1 MTPENHTLFDWNTL
15 DEFSDLQRLQMVFDS
30 LPASGLLDALCHM
43 RSGGG
48 RNDWPLEPMLKACI
62 ARIVYQHPS
71 VESFRRELQRNPSL
85 MLACGFKLMAC
96 HNDRQHYRVPSKS
109 AFSRFNTLMNRAER
123 EFGAL
128 SDMFDSLVKR
138 ISQLLPDF
146 GTHQGFDG
154 KALKSHS
161 TGNDIPGKGR
171 TSDPDARWGK
181 HEYHYTDHKGR
192 PQKKVKSW
200 HGYKLH
206 LQADVSY
213 ELPIGF
219 SLKPANESEIKE
231 CKELACN
238 MLESEL
244 GERCKSFV
252 ADKCLDTD
260 ELRKIFYRHGV
271 TTAIDVR
278 RMWQEAAVEE
288 GFRHPTRSLVEGRI
302 DTMFHDEVGTLY
314 CKCPKSGKV
323 RQMSYYGL
331 ERKRG
336 TQKFH
341 CPVSGIDEVCAGR
354 EQCHRL
360 GGVRQ
365 DAKRRIVRIKINE
378 NKLRTFA
385 ALPKH
390 TYLWKRHYKRR
401 SALERINARV
411 GRDFQLECHY
421 MRELET
427 IQMRVAL
434 SLSVM
439 LAMACTSI
447 REGQPQRMR
456 SLIVPL
462 AA

>member
-15 DEFSDLQRLQMVFDS
+15 DEYSDLKRLQMVFTS
-30 LPASGLLDALCHM
+30 LPAGGLLDALCHM

-48 RNDWPLEPMLKACI
+48 RNDWPLQPMLKACI

-96 HNDRQHYRVPSKS
+96 HNDPQRYRVPSKS
-109 AFSRFNTLMNRAER
+109 AFSRFNRLMNRAER
-123 EFGAL
+123 DFGAV
-128 SDMFDSLVKR
+128 SDMFDSLVKQV
-138 ISQLLPDF
+138 SQLLPDF

-181 HEYHYTDHKGR
+181 HEYHYTDQKGR
-192 PQKKVKSW
+192 AQKKVKSW
-200 HGYKLH
+200 FGYKLY
-206 LQADVSY
+206 LQADVRY
-213 ELPIGF
+213 ELPIAF
-219 SLKPANESEIKE
+219 SLKPANETEIKE
-231 CKELACN
+231 CKELVSN
-238 MLESEL
+238 MLENEL
-244 GERCKSFV
+244 AERCKSFV
-252 ADKCLDTD
+252 ADKGLDAD

-278 RMWQEAAVEE
+278 RMWQEEAVD
-288 GFRHPTRSLVEGRI
+288 GLRYPTRSLNEDRV
-302 DTMFHDEVGTLY
+302 DTMIHDEVGTLY
-314 CKCPKSGKV
+314 CKCPETGKV

-341 CPVSGIDEVCAGR
+341 CPVSDTGEVCAGR
-354 EQCHRL
+354 EECHRL

-378 NKLRTFA
+378 DKLRTFA
-385 ALPKH
+385 ALPRH
-390 TYLWKRHYKRR
+390 TYRWKRHYKRR

-411 GRDFQLECHY
+411 GRDFQLERHY
-421 MRELET
+421 MRGLET
-427 IQMRVAL
+427 MQMRVAL

-447 REGQPQRMR
+447 REGQSQRMR
-456 SLIVPL
+456 SLILPL